1 MKVYNG
7 VVMAPRAWPF
17 RSNQGQAR
25 VDVRAKSRA
34 AAGRALESAGVR
46 VSSTWLKDHLT
57 ETGNAET
64 LALMEDQPDGTVI
77 TSPLQ
82 GPGHEVVS

>member
-1 MKVYNG
+1 VKVYNG
-7 VVMAPRAWPF
+7 IVMAPRAWPF

-25 VDVRAKSRA
+25 VAVRAKSKA
-34 AAGRALESAGVR
+34 AAGRALEAVGVR
-46 VSSTWLKDHLT
+46 VSSTWLKDYMT
-57 ETGNAET
+57 ETWNVET